1 MKGSRLPCVLQGCA
15 ALRHQQAGL
24 NHIWFGGAR
33 IGLTSCGAAE
43 YLTTVVSFE
52 DDTCNLRF
60 VRCVVFII
68 LEKGLMGF
76 DTPFN
81 RQLPRCHKL
90 PQLARVSDPLGCRGR
105 S

>member
-33 IGLTSCGAAE
+33 IGLTSCSAAE

-52 DDTCNLRF
+52 DGTCNLSICALLCRF
-60 VRCVVFII
+60 YYF

-76 DTPFN
+76 DT
-81 RQLPRCHKL
+81 L
-90 PQLARVSDPLGCRGR
+90 
-105 S
+105 